1 MKDLFHPVLIASAL
15 WPALSFAQSIF
26 IDSPSEGETLI
37 GPTVTVRMSVSDF
50 DSDQD
55 GRIRIQV
62 DGYWVEET
70 ERLRATVAVP
80 RERISLRR
88 GWLTGGAS
96 RSTPRCR
103 RSSSSPSGMRTTR
116 GVRER

>member
-1 MKDLFHPVLIASAL
+1 MKKLFHPGLIASAL

-37 GPTVTVRMSVSDF
+37 GPMVTVRMSVSDF
-50 DSDQD
+50 DLGQD
-55 GRIRIQV
+55 GRIRIRV

-80 RERISLRR
+80 PGTHQLEARLVDRR
-88 GWLTGGAS
+88 GKPFDTALPEMVKFT
-96 RSTPRCR
+96 
-103 RSSSSPSGMRTTR
+103 
-116 GVRER
+116 VRDEDD